1 MMHPDVLILL
11 SPPLRAGEDRHVG
24 DRLFNLVR
32 RAGRLPGSPG
42 TGPGPLPTLPL
53 GRRPAL
59 ARVGAPSQRGRFG
72 LGSGNVPRSP
82 AALSSVRWGVR
93 SATPRLA
100 ALPAATQGGQAR
112 PELPRYSQAATVAGS
127 PAGR

>member
-1 MMHPDVLILL
+1 MHPEVMILL
-11 SPPLRAGEDRHVG
+11 SPPQYAGEDCYVG
-24 DRLFNLVR
+24 DRLFDLVR

-42 TGPGPLPTLPL
+42 PSPGPLPTLPP

-72 LGSGNVPRSP
+72 LGPGNVPRSP

-100 ALPAATQGGQAR
+100 ALPAAPQGGQA
-112 PELPRYSQAATVAGS
+112 
-127 PAGR
+127 